1 MNNAKSNE
9 TEFAF
14 GHQIDWNS
22 NSKHLKNIQLLL
34 ITRKLR
40 RWRNLTGHCV
50 SLVTA
55 EKACNDMLRFLM
67 LGALE
72 YT

>member
-1 MNNAKSNE
+1 MFLTINVKAEFTIKDMNNAKRNE
-9 TEFAF
+9 TEFVF
-14 GHQIDWNS
+14 RLQIDWNS

-40 RWRNLTGHCV
+40 RWINSTGHSV

-55 EKACNDMLRFLM
+55 EQA
-67 LGALE
+67 
-72 YT
+72 